1 MKSELEKHNN
11 INKDSIYK
19 RLNIIEGQVSGVKK
33 MIEDNR
39 NLEEVLVQ
47 IQSINNA
54 LKSLSDLLLDDYS
67 YNLLVNECGKGNFDT
82 IDKLSR
88 MYKKFK

>member
-11 INKDSIYK
+11 INKNSIYK

-39 NLEEVLVQ
+39 NLEEVLIQ

-54 LKSLSDLLLDDYS
+54 VKSLSDLLLDDYS
-67 YNLLVNECGKGNFDT
+67 YGLLISEYEKGNFSV
-82 IDKLSR
+82 IDKVSK